1 MFGSSWKRGY
11 ETGSKFGRIENNII
25 NGLFNSSTDDTDD
38 TNTKSIITSLIK
50 NSTITCNGLLAA
62 STKTFS
68 YKNCTIYKFNG
79 NRIKASN
86 SKIHPSPYLG
96 SDFIFENCNF
106 YNFDDINSNIKFSFN
121 ALNVSRQFINCN
133 FNSPI
138 QLAAHN
144 NFNSGIFTNCIFE
157 KSVSINPNQSNTIGD
172 LQFNN
177 CIFKNNITIKITNA
191 NCYIQ
196 FTNCVFEGTKTF
208 SNYGKT
214 NSIFN

>member
-1 MFGSSWKRGY
+1 M
-11 ETGSKFGRIENNII
+11 
-25 NGLFNSSTDDTDD
+25 
-38 TNTKSIITSLIK
+38 SLIE
-50 NSTITCNGLLAA
+50 NSTINCNGLLGA
-62 STKTFS
+62 STKTFC

-79 NRIKASN
+79 NRIKAIN

-96 SDFIFENCNF
+96 YDFIFKNCEF
-106 YNFDDINSNIKFSFN
+106 YNFDNIDSNIKFSFN
-121 ALNVSRQFINCN
+121 ALNVSREFVACT
-133 FNSPI
+133 FNSPSE
-138 QLAAHN
+138 LASHN

-157 KSVSINPNQSNTIGD
+157 KSVSITTNQPNTIGD

-196 FTNCVFEGTKTF
+196 FNNCIFEGTKTF
-208 SNYGKT
+208 SNYGEV